1 MAGPRAT
8 VRQSVTLP
16 SSVASRVRELAK
28 RQRRS
33 ANRVIVELVETGLE
47 AREREKKLFFEL
59 ADRLAHSSD
68 GSEQRRIK
76 EELARMTFGG

>member
-1 MAGPRAT
+1 MAGRKAT

-16 SSVASRVRELAK
+16 PRVASRIRELAK

-59 ADRLAHSSD
+59 ADRLIQTTD
-68 GSEQRRIK
+68 VSEQKRLK
-76 EELARMTFGG
+76 AELARLTFDE

>member
-1 MAGPRAT
+1 MAGRKAI

-16 SSVASRVRELAK
+16 PRVASRIRELAK

-47 AREREKKLFFEL
+47 TRDRERKLFFEL
-59 ADRLAHSSD
+59 ADRLVHTTD
-68 GSEQRRIK
+68 VSEQKRLK
-76 EELARMTFGG
+76 AELARLTFGE

>member
-1 MAGPRAT
+1 MAERKAI

-16 SSVASRVRELAK
+16 PRVASRIRELAK

-47 AREREKKLFFEL
+47 TRDRERKLFFEL
-59 ADRLAHSSD
+59 ADRLVHTTD
-68 GSEQRRIK
+68 VSEQKRLK
-76 EELARMTFGG
+76 AELARLTFGE